1 VEGSIKLE
9 ALLFAE
15 SESFLVAALLILFG
29 LLALEMHFDALVE
42 LVVAALSSDA
52 QALSQDAQAR
62 QALVE
67 IAAAL
72 AAKNI
77 PTALA
82 LQERIKLLR

>member
-1 VEGSIKLE
+1 MPKEREPSSRWYREGT
-9 ALLFAE
+9 
-15 SESFLVAALLILFG
+15 G
-29 LLALEMHFDALVE
+29 DALVE
-42 LVVAALSSDA
+42 LMASALSSDA
-52 QALSQDAQAR
+52 QTLSRDAEAR

-82 LQERIKLLR
+82 LQERIKRLR